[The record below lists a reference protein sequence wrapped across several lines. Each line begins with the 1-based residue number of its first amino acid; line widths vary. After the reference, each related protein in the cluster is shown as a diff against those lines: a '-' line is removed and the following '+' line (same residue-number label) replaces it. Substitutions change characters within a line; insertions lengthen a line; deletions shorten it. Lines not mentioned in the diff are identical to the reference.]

1 MEFLSVRK
9 SGNPEHFNCNLSFV
23 WRVLIII
30 KIYLQ
35 FFSVSR
41 LIAAADLDLFT
52 PDLHGPGPCQ
62 AVLRFIQTYEKEPG
76 ENSCNP
82 DSSRETDSVTV
93 TDNVIKVK
101 ADLTFSS
108 E

>member
-1 MEFLSVRK
+1 MPGNLLKNLEKSWKCHGILSVRK

-41 LIAAADLDLFT
+41 LIAAADLDLLLPT
-52 PDLHGPGPCQ
+52 CMDQVRVRLCYD
-62 AVLRFIQTYEKEPG
+62 TYKHMKRNRMKTRAIRILPEKP
-76 ENSCNP
+76 
-82 DSSRETDSVTV
+82 T
-93 TDNVIKVK
+93 
-101 ADLTFSS
+101 A
-108 E
+108 

>member
-1 MEFLSVRK
+1 MEGSDYYRDILVNGHHFLAIFFRFQVNSS
-9 SGNPEHFNCNLSFV
+9 SG
-23 WRVLIII
+23 
-30 KIYLQ
+30 
-35 FFSVSR
+35 SR
-41 LIAAADLDLFT
+41 PVT

-62 AVLRFIQTYEKEPG
+62 AVLRYIQTYEKEPG

-82 DSSRETDSVTV
+82 DSSGETDSVTV
-93 TDNVIKVK
+93 TDNVIKVE